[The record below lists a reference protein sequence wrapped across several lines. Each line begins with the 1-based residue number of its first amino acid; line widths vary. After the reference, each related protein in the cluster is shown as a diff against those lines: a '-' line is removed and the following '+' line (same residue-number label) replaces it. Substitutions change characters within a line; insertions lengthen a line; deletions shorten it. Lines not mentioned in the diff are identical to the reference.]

1 MKILVVGGGGRE
13 HAIIKSLKK
22 SPRATEIFA
31 APGNGG
37 GSTRKY
43 QTMCYCTI
51 WRLTFCC
58 TTEKTAETCKY
69 ACAQKA
75 ADKLVAA
82 DADFAVIEDVIIK

>member
-1 MKILVVGGGGRE
+1 MKKKLLTGVIAAILVALNVF
-13 HAIIKSLKK
+13 AFS
-22 SPRATEIFA
+22 SSAA

-82 DADFAVIEDVIIK
+82 DADFAVIEDVIR